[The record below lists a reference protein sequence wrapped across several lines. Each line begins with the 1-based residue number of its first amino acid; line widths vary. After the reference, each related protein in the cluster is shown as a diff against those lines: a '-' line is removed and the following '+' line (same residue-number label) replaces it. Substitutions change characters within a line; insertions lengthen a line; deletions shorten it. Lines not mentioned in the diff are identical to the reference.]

1 MESRIRHGGH
11 EEQGV
16 QRVSKA
22 RPVCRWRGIGL
33 RAIALLLVVNF
44 AVTGCGR
51 TGPQLMRSQRAL
63 YNHAVQQTGQEQ
75 LLLNIARLRYRENP
89 LFLEIASVSSS
100 FEIETEG
107 NAGATIPEQGIEVFT
122 LGAGGRFMEVPTVT
136 YTPLLGQRFAKQ
148 LLTPVD
154 LSTLVLLY
162 HSGWSVER
170 LLRLAAQQIGRVANA
185 PSASGPTPETTP
197 AYRDF
202 QELVGSLRALQRD
215 RRVEALVH
223 EDGDRELL
231 LRISPTAVDSP
242 EWQRI
247 LQLLELPSDARRIEL
262 TSNPEESDPDDV
274 RIVTRSLAGVLF
286 YVSQGVRVPEEDEQA
301 GRVTVTR
308 TDTGE
313 RFDWKLVT
321 GDLFTA
327 EWSQKEPKEHPL
339 RARYRGQWFF
349 VDDSDLSS
357 KSTFSLLLLW
367 FQLQSNDITSGVP
380 VLTLPV
386 AR

>member
-1 MESRIRHGGH
+1 
-11 EEQGV
+11 V
-16 QRVSKA
+16 QRVSKP
-22 RPVCRWRGIGL
+22 RPGGRGGSFVP
-33 RAIALLLVVNF
+33 RAIAILLVGSF
-44 AVTGCGR
+44 AITGCGR
-51 TGPQLMRSQRAL
+51 TGPSLMRTQRAL

-107 NAGATIPEQGIEVFT
+107 NAAATIPDDGAEVFT

-170 LLRLAAQQIGRVANA
+170 LLRLAAQQIGPIANA
-185 PSASGPTPETTP
+185 PSASGPTPERQP
-197 AYRDF
+197 DYRDF
-202 QELVGSLRALQRD
+202 QALVRSLRALQRD
-215 RRVEALVH
+215 GRVEALVH
-223 EDGDRELL
+223 EDDDRELL
-231 LRISPTAVDSP
+231 LQIRPTAVESP

-247 LQLLELPSDARRIEL
+247 LRLLEMDEDARRIEL
-262 TSNPEESDPDDV
+262 TSNPEQSDSDDV

-286 YVSQGVRVPEEDEQA
+286 YVSQGVQVPAEDEQA

-308 TDTGE
+308 TETGD

-321 GDLFTA
+321 GGLFTA
-327 EWSQKEPKEHPL
+327 DWSQKEPKAHPL
-339 RARYRGQWFF
+339 RAHYRGRWFF

-367 FQLQSNDITSGVP
+367 FQLQSHDMASGVP